1 MNLGRLSI
9 NQPILAMVLSIVLL
23 IVGAIAYTTLPV
35 SEYPQVVPPTVVVT
49 TQYPGAS
56 AQTVS
61 DTVAA
66 PIEQEINGVE
76 DMLYLYSQATSNGQ
90 LTITVT
96 FKLGTDLDKA
106 QVLVQNRV
114 AIAQPRLPE
123 EVQRNGVV
131 TRKNSPDILMVV
143 FMLSPDD
150 TFDQLYISNYAL
162 LQVRDQLLRLDGV
175 GDIQMFG
182 ARDYSMRLWLDPD
195 KIATLG
201 LTAGEVVAAIRA
213 QNVQIAGGQIAEPP
227 IADRAFSPNL
237 TFTGRLKDPKQFEE
251 IVVKAGADGRTVK
264 LRDVAR
270 IELGALAYSTN
281 SFLLRK
287 SAVAML
293 VTQRPGSNALAT
305 AKSISNTMERL
316 KTSFP
321 RGLDYNIGYNPTE
334 FIAQSVSELIK
345 TIYEAMALV
354 VIVVLV
360 FLQGWRPAIIP
371 IIAIPVSLVGT
382 FAVMAA
388 LGFSINNLTLF
399 GLVLAVGIVVD
410 DAIVVVENVERHLE
424 HGMSRRDAALRTMEE
439 VGGALVSIA
448 LVLCAV
454 FVPTAFL
461 GGISGQFFQQFAVTI
476 AVATAISCFCSL
488 TLSPALA
495 SLILQPH
502 ADKRPPASWNFIA
515 RGWDWFTGLFNRG
528 FDRLSHGYAGAANF
542 VIRHSVVMLLVY
554 VALIGSA
561 GWLLMTTPQGFIPAQ
576 DRGYVIVSVQLP
588 GAASL
593 ARTTEVVREIERIAL
608 DTPGIIRVA
617 AFAGFS
623 GATRTQAS
631 NAAALFPV
639 FEDAEVR
646 HKKGLS
652 ANAVANDLRKRLA
665 SIQGAFIIVI
675 PPPAVPGIGTGGGF
689 TMRIQDRQGRG
700 SEMLAAATDELVG
713 AARKAPGLTQ
723 VFSPFSANTPQ
734 LFVDIDRVKAQKLG
748 VPIAGITDTIQT
760 YFGSSYVNDFN
771 LFGRTYHVTAQADLP
786 FRKESADLARLRTRN
801 AAGDMVMLGS
811 VVDFRDVSGP
821 DRVARYN
828 LYPASELQGDTLPGT
843 SSATAINTMKKLAE
857 ETLPSGFAYR
867 VDGSVLSAGH
877 RRQYRPPR
885 VPDLRAVRVSGAG
898 GAIWQLEPAVRGHPD
913 RADVPAGRDYRRAD
927 HGAGRQHP
935 DPDRVRGAGGVGG
948 QERHS
953 DRRVRARYRTRRK
966 GAAGGGD
973 RSLPVAAAADPDDLV
988 RVHSRRAAAGDF
1000 LGLGVGD
1007 AAGGRRRRVLRHD
1020 WRDAVRPGLHA
1031 DLLRHRP
1038 EPGGREGRQEA
1049 GRGVIRGDP
1058 VAIPPSFRARAAP
1071 RNGRSQE
1078 LPMRRRCQRK
1088 PILLA
1093 YPKWMGS
1100 RGVMNSVGRFL

>member
-23 IVGAIAYTTLPV
+23 IVGAIAYPTLPV

-90 LTITVT
+90 LTITAT

-123 EVQRNGVV
+123 EVQRNGVT

-195 KIATLG
+195 RIANLG
-201 LTAGEVVAAIRA
+201 LTSTEVLAAIRA
-213 QNVQIAGGQIAEPP
+213 QNLQIAGGQIAEPP
-227 IADRAFSPNL
+227 IADRAFQPNL
-237 TFTGRLKDPKQFEE
+237 VFTGRLKDIRQFED
-251 IVVKAGADGRTVK
+251 IVVKAGSDGRTVR

-270 IELGALAYSTN
+270 VELGALSYATN

-287 SAVAML
+287 SAVALL

-305 AKSISNTMERL
+305 AKSISDTMERM
-316 KTSFP
+316 KASFP
-321 RGLDYNIGYNPTE
+321 KGLDYNIGYNPTE
-334 FIAQSVSELIK
+334 FIAQSVHELIK

-382 FAVMAA
+382 FAVMAV

-424 HGMSRRDAALRTMEE
+424 HGMSRREAALKTMEE

-495 SLILQPH
+495 SQILVPH
-502 ADKRPPASWNFIA
+502 EEKRPPARWNIIA
-515 RGWDWFTGLFNRG
+515 RGWDSFTALFNRV
-528 FDRLSHGYAGAANF
+528 FDRLAHGYASVADF
-542 VIRHSVVMLLVY
+542 VIRHTVVMLALYLV
-554 VALIGSA
+554 LIGSA
-561 GWLLMTTPQGFIPAQ
+561 GWLLATTSQGFIPAQ
-576 DRGYVIVSVQLP
+576 DRGYVIISAQLP

-593 ARTTEVVREIERIAL
+593 ARTTAVVREIERIAL
-608 DTPGIIRVA
+608 DTPGIVRVA

-623 GATRTQAS
+623 GATRTQQG

-639 FEDAEVR
+639 FDEPEAR
-646 HKKGLS
+646 LKKGLT
-652 ANAVANDLRKRLA
+652 ANAITAELRKRL
-665 SIQGAFIIVI
+665 SVIQGAFIIVI

-689 TMRIQDRQGRG
+689 TIRVQDRQGRG
-700 SEMLAAATDELVG
+700 PELLASATDELVT
-713 AARKAPGLTQ
+713 AARKSPSLTS
-723 VFSPFSANTPQ
+723 VFSPFTANTPQ

-748 VPIAGITDTIQT
+748 VPIANINDTIQT
-760 YFGSSYVNDFN
+760 YFGSTYVNDFN

-786 FRKESADLARLRTRN
+786 FRKDSPDLARLRTRN
-801 AAGDMVMLGS
+801 VAGDMVMLGS
-811 VVDFRDVSGP
+811 IVDFKDVSGP

-828 LYPASELQGDTLPGT
+828 LYSASELQGEPAPGV
-843 SSATAINTMKKLAE
+843 SSTTALNTIKQLADQ
-857 ETLPSGFAYR
+857 TLPSGFSFEWTDLSYQQVTGANAGLY
-867 VDGSVLSAGH
+867 VFPICVLFVYLVLAAQYGSWTLPFAVILIVPMCLFAATIGVRLMGQDVNILTQIGFVVLVGLAAKNAILIVEFARDIELEGRSRLDAVIEAC
-877 RRQYRPPR
+877 RLRLRPI
-885 VPDLRAVRVSGAG
+885 LMTSFAF
-898 GAIWQLEPAVRGHPD
+898 I
-913 RADVPAGRDYRRAD
+913 
-927 HGAGRQHP
+927 
-935 DPDRVRGAGGVGG
+935 
-948 QERHS
+948 
-953 DRRVRARYRTRRK
+953 
-966 GAAGGGD
+966 
-973 RSLPVAAAADPDDLV
+973 
-988 RVHSRRAAAGDF
+988 
-1000 LGLGVGD
+1000 LGVLPLVVSTGSGSEMRQ
-1007 AAGGRRRRVLRHD
+1007 AVGVAVFFGMLGVTLFGLIFTPIFYMVVRNLAEGKNEGKPAEPKATVAG
-1020 WRDAVRPGLHA
+1020 
-1031 DLLRHRP
+1031 
-1038 EPGGREGRQEA
+1038 
-1049 GRGVIRGDP
+1049 
-1058 VAIPPSFRARAAP
+1058 
-1071 RNGRSQE
+1071 
-1078 LPMRRRCQRK
+1078 
-1088 PILLA
+1088 
-1093 YPKWMGS
+1093 
-1100 RGVMNSVGRFL
+1100 

>member
-9 NQPILAMVLSIVLL
+9 NKPILAMVLSIMLL

-76 DMLYLYSQATSNGQ
+76 DMLYLYSQATSDGQ
-90 LTITVT
+90 LNITIT

-114 AIAQPRLPE
+114 AIAQPQLPE

-131 TRKNSPDILMVV
+131 TRKNSPDLLMVV

-150 TFDQLYISNYAL
+150 TYDQLYISNYAL
-162 LQVRDQLLRLDGV
+162 RQVRDQLLRLDGI
-175 GDIQMFG
+175 GDIQIFG

-201 LTAGEVVAAIRA
+201 MTAGDVLAAIRA
-213 QNVQIAGGQIAEPP
+213 QNLQITGGQLAASP
-227 IADRAFSPNL
+227 IADRAFQPNL
-237 TFTGRLKDPKQFEE
+237 TFTGRLKDIGQFED
-251 IVVKAGADGRTVK
+251 ILVKAGSDGRTVK

-270 IELGALAYSTN
+270 IELGALDYTTN

-287 SAVAML
+287 TAVALL

-305 AKSISNTMERL
+305 AKGISDTMVKL
-316 KTSFP
+316 KANFP
-321 RGLDYNIGYNPTE
+321 RGLEYNIGYNPTE

-345 TIYEAMALV
+345 TIYEAMLLV

-371 IIAIPVSLVGT
+371 IVAIPVSLVGT

-410 DAIVVVENVERHLE
+410 DAIVVVENVERHLAG
-424 HGMSRRDAALRTMEE
+424 GMSRRDAALRTMEE

-461 GGISGQFFQQFAVTI
+461 GGISGQFFQQFAITI

-495 SLILQPH
+495 SQILLPH
-502 ADKRPPASWNFIA
+502 QEKRPPASWNFIA
-515 RGWDWFTGLFNRG
+515 RGWEKFTGVFNRG
-528 FDRLSHGYAGAANF
+528 FDRLSHGYGSAAGF
-542 VIRHSVVMLLVY
+542 VIRHSVAMLLVY

-561 GWLLMTTPQGFIPAQ
+561 GWLIVTTPQGYIPAQ
-576 DRGYVIVSVQLP
+576 DRGYVIVSAQLP

-593 ARTTEVVREIERIAL
+593 ERTTDVVRRIEKIAL

-617 AFAGFS
+617 AFAGLS

-639 FEDAEVR
+639 FDEPEAR
-646 HKKGLS
+646 LKKGLT
-652 ANAVANDLRKRLA
+652 AAKITADLRKRLSA
-665 SIQGAFIIVI
+665 IQGAFIIVI
-675 PPPAVPGIGTGGGF
+675 PPPPVPGIGTGGGF

-700 SEMLAAATDELVG
+700 PELLAAANDELVA

-723 VFSPFSANTPQ
+723 VFSPYTADTPQ

-748 VPIAGITDTIQT
+748 VPIASVNETIQT
-760 YFGSSYVNDFN
+760 YFGSTYVNNFK
-771 LFGRTYHVTAQADLP
+771 LFGRT
-786 FRKESADLARLRTRN
+786 S
-801 AAGDMVMLGS
+801 
-811 VVDFRDVSGP
+811 
-821 DRVARYN
+821 
-828 LYPASELQGDTLPGT
+828 
-843 SSATAINTMKKLAE
+843 
-857 ETLPSGFAYR
+857 
-867 VDGSVLSAGH
+867 
-877 RRQYRPPR
+877 
-885 VPDLRAVRVSGAG
+885 
-898 GAIWQLEPAVRGHPD
+898 
-913 RADVPAGRDYRRAD
+913 
-927 HGAGRQHP
+927 
-935 DPDRVRGAGGVGG
+935 
-948 QERHS
+948 
-953 DRRVRARYRTRRK
+953 
-966 GAAGGGD
+966 
-973 RSLPVAAAADPDDLV
+973 
-988 RVHSRRAAAGDF
+988 
-1000 LGLGVGD
+1000 
-1007 AAGGRRRRVLRHD
+1007 
-1020 WRDAVRPGLHA
+1020 
-1031 DLLRHRP
+1031 
-1038 EPGGREGRQEA
+1038 
-1049 GRGVIRGDP
+1049 
-1058 VAIPPSFRARAAP
+1058 
-1071 RNGRSQE
+1071 
-1078 LPMRRRCQRK
+1078 
-1088 PILLA
+1088 
-1093 YPKWMGS
+1093 
-1100 RGVMNSVGRFL
+1100 

>member
-1 MNLGRLSI
+1 MNLGQLSI
-9 NQPILAMVLSIVLL
+9 NRPILAMVMSIVLL
-23 IVGAIAYTTLPV
+23 IVGAISYTTLPV
-35 SEYPQVVPPTVVVT
+35 AEYPQVVPPTVVVT

-66 PIEQEINGVE
+66 PIEQQINGVE

-114 AIAQPRLPE
+114 AIAQPQLPE

-162 LQVRDQLLRLDGV
+162 LQVRDQLLRLDGI
-175 GDIQMFG
+175 GDIQIFG

-195 KIATLG
+195 KISNLG
-201 LTAGEVVAAIRA
+201 LTAGDVVAAIRA
-213 QNVQIAGGQIAEPP
+213 QNLQITGGQLAAPP
-227 IADRAFSPNL
+227 IADRAFQPNL
-237 TFTGRLKDPKQFEE
+237 TFTGRLKDVGQFEN
-251 IVVKAGADGRTVK
+251 IVVKAGADGRTVR

-270 IELGALAYSTN
+270 IELGALDYTTN

-305 AKSISNTMERL
+305 AKNISNAMVRL
-316 KTSFP
+316 KASFP
-321 RGLDYNIGYNPTE
+321 KGLDYNIGYNPTE

-371 IIAIPVSLVGT
+371 IVAIPVSLIGT
-382 FAVMAA
+382 FAAMAA
-388 LGFSINNLTLF
+388 LGFAINNLTLF

-410 DAIVVVENVERHLE
+410 DAIVVVENVERHLRD
-424 HGMSRRDAALRTMEE
+424 GMSRRDAALKTMAE

-461 GGISGQFFQQFAVTI
+461 GGISGQFFQQFAITI

-502 ADKRPPASWNFIA
+502 AEKRPPANWNFIG
-515 RGWDWFTGLFNRG
+515 RGWEKFTGLFNRG
-528 FDRLSHGYAGAANF
+528 FDRLSQGYANAAGF
-542 VIRHSVVMLLVY
+542 VIRHSVAMLLVY
-554 VALIGSA
+554 LVLIGSA
-561 GWLLMTTPQGFIPAQ
+561 GWLLVTTSQGFIPAQ

-593 ARTTEVVREIERIAL
+593 ARTTDVVRQIEKIAL
-608 DTPGIIRVA
+608 ETPGIVRVA
-617 AFAGFS
+617 VFAGLS

-639 FEDAEVR
+639 FDEPEVR
-646 HKKGLS
+646 LKKGLT
-652 ANAVANDLRKRLA
+652 AAVITGDLRKRLA
-665 SIQGAFIIVI
+665 ALEDAFIIVI
-675 PPPAVPGIGTGGGF
+675 PPPSIPGIGTGGGF

-700 SEMLAAATDELVG
+700 PELLAAATDELVA
-713 AARKAPGLTQ
+713 AARKTPGLTS
-723 VFSPFSANTPQ
+723 VFSPFTANTPQ
-734 LFVDIDRVKAQKLG
+734 VFVDIDRIKAEKLG
-748 VPIAGITDTIQT
+748 VPVQNVTDAIET
-760 YFGSSYVNDFN
+760 YFGSTYVNDFN
-771 LFGRTYHVTAQADLP
+771 ILGRTYHVTAQADLP
-786 FRKESADLARLRTRN
+786 FRKETADLARLRTRN
-801 AAGDMVMLGS
+801 TAGDMVPLGS
-811 VVDFRDVSGP
+811 VVSFRDIAGP

-828 LYPASELQGDTLPGT
+828 LYPTAELQGDTLPGT
-843 SSATAINTMKKLAE
+843 SSTTAIDTMKRLADQ
-857 ETLPSGFAYR
+857 TLPSGFSYEWTDLSYQQVTGANAGLY
-867 VDGSVLSAGH
+867 VFPICVLFVFLVLAAQYGSWSLPFSVILIVPMCLLAATIGVRIMGQDVNILTQIGFVVLVGLAAKNAILIVEFARDIELEGRPRLDAVIEACRLRLRPILMTSFAFIFGVLPLVISTGSGSEM
-877 RRQYRPPR
+877 RQ
-885 VPDLRAVRVSGAG
+885 AVGVAVFFGMIGVTLFGLMFTPIFYVIVRNLADSSGRKN
-898 GAIWQLEPAVRGHPD
+898 P
-913 RADVPAGRDYRRAD
+913 VPA
-927 HGAGRQHP
+927 
-935 DPDRVRGAGGVGG
+935 
-948 QERHS
+948 E
-953 DRRVRARYRTRRK
+953 
-966 GAAGGGD
+966 
-973 RSLPVAAAADPDDLV
+973 
-988 RVHSRRAAAGDF
+988 
-1000 LGLGVGD
+1000 
-1007 AAGGRRRRVLRHD
+1007 
-1020 WRDAVRPGLHA
+1020 
-1031 DLLRHRP
+1031 
-1038 EPGGREGRQEA
+1038 
-1049 GRGVIRGDP
+1049 
-1058 VAIPPSFRARAAP
+1058 
-1071 RNGRSQE
+1071 
-1078 LPMRRRCQRK
+1078 
-1088 PILLA
+1088 
-1093 YPKWMGS
+1093 
-1100 RGVMNSVGRFL
+1100 

>member
-23 IVGAIAYTTLPV
+23 IVGTLAYSTLPI

-66 PIEQEINGVE
+66 PIEQQINGVE

-114 AIAQPRLPE
+114 AIAQPQLPD

-162 LQVRDQLLRLDGV
+162 LQVRDQLLRIDGV
-175 GDIQMFG
+175 GDIQIFG

-195 KIATLG
+195 RIANLG
-201 LTAGEVVAAIRA
+201 LTSTEVLAAIRA

-227 IADRAFSPNL
+227 IADRAFQPNL
-237 TFTGRLKDPKQFEE
+237 VFTGRLKDKKQFED
-251 IVVKAGADGRTVK
+251 ILIKAGSDGRTVR

-305 AKSISNTMERL
+305 AKSISDTMEKL

-321 RGLDYNIGYNPTE
+321 KGLDYNIGYNPTE
-334 FIAQSVSELIK
+334 FIAQSVHELIK
-345 TIYEAMALV
+345 TIYEAMLLV
-354 VIVVLV
+354 VVVVLV

-424 HGMSRRDAALRTMEE
+424 HGLSRRDAALKTMEE

-495 SLILQPH
+495 SQILVPH
-502 ADKRPPASWNFIA
+502 EEKRPPAAWNLIA
-515 RGWDWFTGLFNRG
+515 RAWGTFTAAFNRV
-528 FDRLSHGYAGAANF
+528 FDRLAHGYAGVANF
-542 VIRHSVVMLLVY
+542 VIRHAVVMLLIY
-554 VALIGSA
+554 VVLIGSA
-561 GWLLMTTPQGFIPAQ
+561 GWLIGTTSQGFIPAQ
-576 DRGYVIVSVQLP
+576 DRGYVIISVQLP

-593 ARTTEVVREIERIAL
+593 ARTTEIVREIERISL

-623 GATRTQAS
+623 GATRTQAG

-639 FEDAEVR
+639 FDEPEAR
-646 HKKGLS
+646 IKKGLT
-652 ANAVANDLRKRLA
+652 ANAITAELRKRLA
-665 SIQGAFIIVI
+665 AIQGAFIIVI

-689 TMRIQDRQGRG
+689 AIRIQDRQGRG
-700 SEMLAAATDELVG
+700 PELLASATDELVA
-713 AARKAPGLTQ
+713 AARKSPALLGPT
-723 VFSPFSANTPQ
+723 VFSPFSASTPQ
-734 LFVDIDRVKAQKLG
+734 LFVDIDRTKAQKLG
-748 VPIAGITDTIQT
+748 VPIANINDTIQT
-760 YFGSSYVNDFN
+760 YFGSTYVNDFN
-771 LFGRTYHVTAQADLP
+771 LFGRTYHVTAQADFP
-786 FRKESADLARLRTRN
+786 FRKEPADLARLRTRN
-801 AAGDMVMLGS
+801 ASGDMVMLGS

-828 LYPASELQGDTLPGT
+828 LYAASELQGEPAPGV
-843 SSATAINTMKKLAE
+843 SSTTALNTIKKLAD
-857 ETLPSGFAYR
+857 ETLPSGFSFEWTDLSYQQITGGNAGLYVFPICVLFVYLVLAAQYGSWTLPFAVILIVPMCLLAATIGVR
-867 VDGSVLSAGH
+867 IMGQDVNILTQIGFVVLVGLAAKNAILIVEFARDIEKEGKPRLEAVIEACRLRLRPILMTSFAFILGVLPLVISSGSGSEMRQAVGVAVFFGMIGVTLFGLLFTPIFYVVVRNLADG
-877 RRQYRPPR
+877 RNEK
-885 VPDLRAVRVSGAG
+885 
-898 GAIWQLEPAVRGHPD
+898 GAI
-913 RADVPAGRDYRRAD
+913 
-927 HGAGRQHP
+927 
-935 DPDRVRGAGGVGG
+935 
-948 QERHS
+948 S
-953 DRRVRARYRTRRK
+953 
-966 GAAGGGD
+966 
-973 RSLPVAAAADPDDLV
+973 S
-988 RVHSRRAAAGDF
+988 S
-1000 LGLGVGD
+1000 
-1007 AAGGRRRRVLRHD
+1007 
-1020 WRDAVRPGLHA
+1020 
-1031 DLLRHRP
+1031 
-1038 EPGGREGRQEA
+1038 
-1049 GRGVIRGDP
+1049 
-1058 VAIPPSFRARAAP
+1058 
-1071 RNGRSQE
+1071 
-1078 LPMRRRCQRK
+1078 
-1088 PILLA
+1088 
-1093 YPKWMGS
+1093 
-1100 RGVMNSVGRFL
+1100 

>member
-35 SEYPQVVPPTVVVT
+35 AEYPQVVPPTVVVT

-66 PIEQEINGVE
+66 PIEREINGVE

-150 TFDQLYISNYAL
+150 SFDQLYISNYAL
-162 LQVRDQLLRLDGV
+162 LQVRDELLRLDGI

-195 KIATLG
+195 RIATLG
-201 LTAGEVVAAIRA
+201 LTSAEVVAAIRA
-213 QNVQIAGGQIAEPP
+213 QNLQITGGQIGEPP
-227 IADRAFSPNL
+227 IADRAFQPNL
-237 TFTGRLKDPKQFEE
+237 TFTGRLKDLKQFED
-251 IVVKAGADGRTVK
+251 IVVRAGAEGRTVR

-270 IELGALAYSTN
+270 VELGALSYSTN

-287 SAVAML
+287 SAVALL

-305 AKSISNTMERL
+305 AKNITNAMMRL
-316 KTSFP
+316 KADFP
-321 RGLDYNIGYNPTE
+321 RGLEYNIGYNPTE

-345 TIYEAMALV
+345 TIYEAMVLV

-371 IIAIPVSLVGT
+371 IVAIPVSLVGT

-388 LGFSINNLTLF
+388 LGFSVNNLTLF

-410 DAIVVVENVERHLE
+410 DAIVVVENVERHLRD
-424 HGMSRRDAALRTMEE
+424 GMSRRDAALRTMEE

-495 SLILQPH
+495 SLLLVPH
-502 ADKRPPASWNFIA
+502 EEKRPPSHWNFIA
-515 RGWDWFTGLFNRG
+515 RGWNAFTGFFNRG
-528 FDRLSHGYAGAANF
+528 FDRLAHGYGSAAAF
-542 VIRHSVVMLLVY
+542 VIRHSLVMLLIYLV
-554 VALIGSA
+554 LIGSA
-561 GWLLMTTPQGFIPAQ
+561 GWLLVTTPQGFIPAQ
-576 DRGYVIVSVQLP
+576 DRGYVIVAVQLP

-593 ARTTEVVREIERIAL
+593 ARTTAVVKRIEEIAL
-608 DTPGIIRVA
+608 DIPGIVRVPA
-617 AFAGFS
+617 LAGLS
-623 GATRTQAS
+623 GATRTQS
-631 NAAALFPV
+631 GNAAALFPV
-639 FEDAEVR
+639 FDEQEAR
-646 HKKGLS
+646 IKKGLT
-652 ANAVANDLRKRLA
+652 APHITAELRKRLA
-665 SIQGAFIIVI
+665 AIEGAFIIVV

-689 TMRIQDRQGRG
+689 TMRIEDRQGRG
-700 SEMLAAATDELVG
+700 SELLAAANDELVA
-713 AARKAPGLTQ
+713 AARKAPGLTA
-723 VFSPFSANTPQ
+723 VFSPFTANTPQ

-748 VPIAGITDTIQT
+748 VPIASVNETIQT
-760 YFGSSYVNDFN
+760 YFGSTYVNDFN

-786 FRKESADLARLRTRN
+786 FR
-801 AAGDMVMLGS
+801 
-811 VVDFRDVSGP
+811 
-821 DRVARYN
+821 
-828 LYPASELQGDTLPGT
+828 
-843 SSATAINTMKKLAE
+843 
-857 ETLPSGFAYR
+857 
-867 VDGSVLSAGH
+867 
-877 RRQYRPPR
+877 
-885 VPDLRAVRVSGAG
+885 
-898 GAIWQLEPAVRGHPD
+898 
-913 RADVPAGRDYRRAD
+913 
-927 HGAGRQHP
+927 
-935 DPDRVRGAGGVGG
+935 
-948 QERHS
+948 
-953 DRRVRARYRTRRK
+953 
-966 GAAGGGD
+966 
-973 RSLPVAAAADPDDLV
+973 
-988 RVHSRRAAAGDF
+988 
-1000 LGLGVGD
+1000 
-1007 AAGGRRRRVLRHD
+1007 
-1020 WRDAVRPGLHA
+1020 
-1031 DLLRHRP
+1031 
-1038 EPGGREGRQEA
+1038 
-1049 GRGVIRGDP
+1049 
-1058 VAIPPSFRARAAP
+1058 
-1071 RNGRSQE
+1071 
-1078 LPMRRRCQRK
+1078 
-1088 PILLA
+1088 
-1093 YPKWMGS
+1093 
-1100 RGVMNSVGRFL
+1100 

>member
-175 GDIQMFG
+175 GDIQIFG

-287 SAVAML
+287 SAVGML

-345 TIYEAMALV
+345 TIYEAMVLV

-502 ADKRPPASWNFIA
+502 ADKRPPASWNFLA

-528 FDRLSHGYAGAANF
+528 FDRLAHGYASAANF
-542 VIRHSVVMLLVY
+542 VIRHS
-554 VALIGSA
+554 
-561 GWLLMTTPQGFIPAQ
+561 
-576 DRGYVIVSVQLP
+576 
-588 GAASL
+588 ASCCW
-593 ARTTEVVREIERIAL
+593 
-608 DTPGIIRVA
+608 
-617 AFAGFS
+617 S
-623 GATRTQAS
+623 
-631 NAAALFPV
+631 
-639 FEDAEVR
+639 
-646 HKKGLS
+646 
-652 ANAVANDLRKRLA
+652 
-665 SIQGAFIIVI
+665 
-675 PPPAVPGIGTGGGF
+675 
-689 TMRIQDRQGRG
+689 M
-700 SEMLAAATDELVG
+700 
-713 AARKAPGLTQ
+713 
-723 VFSPFSANTPQ
+723 
-734 LFVDIDRVKAQKLG
+734 
-748 VPIAGITDTIQT
+748 
-760 YFGSSYVNDFN
+760 
-771 LFGRTYHVTAQADLP
+771 
-786 FRKESADLARLRTRN
+786 
-801 AAGDMVMLGS
+801 
-811 VVDFRDVSGP
+811 
-821 DRVARYN
+821 
-828 LYPASELQGDTLPGT
+828 
-843 SSATAINTMKKLAE
+843 
-857 ETLPSGFAYR
+857 
-867 VDGSVLSAGH
+867 
-877 RRQYRPPR
+877 
-885 VPDLRAVRVSGAG
+885 
-898 GAIWQLEPAVRGHPD
+898 
-913 RADVPAGRDYRRAD
+913 
-927 HGAGRQHP
+927 
-935 DPDRVRGAGGVGG
+935 
-948 QERHS
+948 
-953 DRRVRARYRTRRK
+953 
-966 GAAGGGD
+966 
-973 RSLPVAAAADPDDLV
+973 
-988 RVHSRRAAAGDF
+988 
-1000 LGLGVGD
+1000 
-1007 AAGGRRRRVLRHD
+1007 
-1020 WRDAVRPGLHA
+1020 WR
-1031 DLLRHRP
+1031 
-1038 EPGGREGRQEA
+1038 
-1049 GRGVIRGDP
+1049 
-1058 VAIPPSFRARAAP
+1058 
-1071 RNGRSQE
+1071 
-1078 LPMRRRCQRK
+1078 
-1088 PILLA
+1088 
-1093 YPKWMGS
+1093 
-1100 RGVMNSVGRFL
+1100 